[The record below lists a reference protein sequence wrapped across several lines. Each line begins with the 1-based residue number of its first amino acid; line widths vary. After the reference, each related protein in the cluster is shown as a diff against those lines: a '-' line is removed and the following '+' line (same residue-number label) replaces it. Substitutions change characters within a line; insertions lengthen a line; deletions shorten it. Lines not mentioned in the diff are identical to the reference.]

1 MAKHKI
7 ILTLSLVVSMPCSFM
22 GSAAE
27 TLIFPVSTTINKALL
42 SNYSI
47 TTSLNRSYVPL
58 TYDADNE
65 KFLDEDIYVTN
76 QTNIPDSE
84 AETYKY
90 NYFIDEFVSQ
100 CESDTDVYYQNFME
114 LYINDVKFESNEQ
127 LDTPFSL
134 TGLDGNSFK
143 NATDKFTLKTGIAI
157 PKDKP
162 VYCHGHVNY
171 VVELFL

>member
-1 MAKHKI
+1 MTKNKL
-7 ILTLSLVVSMPCSFM
+7 LTSLSVIFSMSISVH
-22 GSAAE
+22 GNAAE

-42 SNYSI
+42 SDYSI
-47 TTSLNRSYVPL
+47 TTSLNRKYIPL
-58 TYDADNE
+58 TYNAEDE
-65 KFLDEDIYVTN
+65 KFIDEEVYVTN

-84 AETYKY
+84 PETYRY
-90 NYFIDEFVSQ
+90 NYFIDELVSQ
-100 CESDTDVYYQNFME
+100 CESDSVVYYQNFME

-134 TGLDGNSFK
+134 TGVDGNSFK

-157 PKDKP
+157 PNDKP
-162 VYCHGHVNY
+162 LYCHGHVNY